1 MMIHKFTYYFPHN
14 ETTKEV
20 VVEATTCPILE
31 DIKESYA
38 MGIFNYN
45 TLMLNLE
52 RVQGAIIHVFHS

>member
-1 MMIHKFTYYFPHN
+1 MMIHKFTYYFPDN

-20 VVEATTCPILE
+20 VVEAAPSPILK